1 MWNPVKLIDKKLSYT
16 LLFNVH
22 WKRKWC
28 ESAAFYL
35 EEKIREI
42 TASQLYFVADFY
54 HLKPLCSGVASFSLA
69 KVWPW
74 WKATLML
81 VAKLRNLDCNMR
93 NLWSLLVCRRRRHRS
108 WRHRRRFRRRQD
120 DEQWGIRLVVSGP
133 PYGGSWPSSNWW
145 LGFQTALLGD
155 EYCNICC

>member
-1 MWNPVKLIDKKLSYT
+1 MPATVWQIFGNEVRAIAGNGNDVNLQK
-16 LLFNVH
+16 VA
-22 WKRKWC
+22 WR
-28 ESAAFYL
+28 
-35 EEKIREI
+35 KIREI
-42 TASQLYFVADFY
+42 TASQLDFVAGFS
-54 HLKPLCSGVASFSLA
+54 HLEPLCGGVASFSLA

-93 NLWSLLVCRRRRHRS
+93 NLWSLLACRRRRRRCS
-108 WRHRRRFRRRQD
+108 QRHRRRFRRHRQD

-133 PYGGSWPSSNWW
+133 SYGGSWPSSNWW

>member
-1 MWNPVKLIDKKLSYT
+1 MPATVWQFFRNGVRAIAGNGNDVNLLHFTWKKKFVKSQQVNLILWRV
-16 LLFNVH
+16 LAI
-22 WKRKWC
+22 WR
-28 ESAAFYL
+28 
-35 EEKIREI
+35 
-42 TASQLYFVADFY
+42 
-54 HLKPLCSGVASFSLA
+54 PLCSGVASFSLA

-93 NLWSLLVCRRRRHRS
+93 NLWSLLVCRRRRRCS
-108 WRHRRRFRRRQD
+108 QWRHRRRFRRRRRQD

-133 PYGGSWPSSNWW
+133 SYGGSWPSSNWW

>member
-1 MWNPVKLIDKKLSYT
+1 MPVTVWQFFGNEVRAIAGNGNDVNCCCI
-16 LLFNVH
+16 LLG
-22 WKRKWC
+22 RK
-28 ESAAFYL
+28 F
-35 EEKIREI
+35 REI
-42 TASQLYFVADFY
+42 TASQLDFVAGFS
-54 HLKPLCSGVASFSLA
+54 HLEPLCSGVASFSLA

-93 NLWSLLVCRRRRHRS
+93 NLWSLLVCRRRRRCSHR
-108 WRHRRRFRRRQD
+108 RHRRRFRRRQD

-133 PYGGSWPSSNWW
+133 SYGGSWPSSNWW